1 MNKDNLNL
9 CEWGWKVVN
18 GNFVL
23 VKCIMDVVFFKLLN
37 IIWCNCKINCDIKRC
52 ICRKNGFECLVV
64 CGECK
69 GIGCINLIK
78 IVDMD
83 D

>member
-1 MNKDNLNL
+1 MKMWMNKDNLNL

-37 IIWCNCKINCDIKRC
+37 II
-52 ICRKNGFECLVV
+52 
-64 CGECK
+64 
-69 GIGCINLIK
+69 
-78 IVDMD
+78 
-83 D
+83 